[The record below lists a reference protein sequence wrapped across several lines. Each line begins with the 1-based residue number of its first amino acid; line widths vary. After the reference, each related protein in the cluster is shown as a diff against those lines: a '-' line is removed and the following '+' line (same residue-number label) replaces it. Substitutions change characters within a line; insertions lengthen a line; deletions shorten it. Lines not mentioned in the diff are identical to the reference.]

1 MFKPCGHRLVIQ
13 RDPVEETY
21 GDSGIIIHANENQQ
35 KLDAA
40 NCQMGV
46 IVAIGPDCWEAFRK
60 VDSTGNEVNGKPW
73 ASVGDYV
80 LYAKY
85 AGKNV
90 IDPFTPEDK
99 DLIILNDEDIIAI
112 VTEGETV
119 IPTDTVREAKGA

>member
-1 MFKPCGHRLVIQ
+1 
-13 RDPVEETY
+13 
-21 GDSGIIIHANENQQ
+21 
-35 KLDAA
+35 
-40 NCQMGV
+40 MGV